1 MTSVIHVAIIEDN
14 ADNVEILEYTLSQL
28 SIPVK
33 LVGVA
38 MTDEDAYPLLSDKTV
53 ELAFLD
59 IQLRNTTVFTILEK
73 LFKEGRP
80 LPELV
85 FLTAHGS
92 FENALKAIQFACLD
106 FVTKP
111 FHTND
116 IENALQRY
124 IGKRE
129 SKQTNQQTEIGF
141 LLQLLK
147 SDIHSPKSMAI
158 QLSRGII
165 ELVDLQQI
173 VYFEADE
180 NVSTVHLANG
190 QILHSSKS
198 FGHYLGL
205 LSDNPDFVQ
214 ISKSLLV
221 NVLHIRQYN
230 HQDKSLKLKSNDS
243 LTVSHR
249 FSSGLHKFLL
259 NNQKHLVQEDK
270 FGFIRKLFNS

>member
-270 FGFIRKLFNS
+270 FGFIKKLFNS